1 MRAGLLKARVGRYLA
16 VRLLGRGVR
25 VRACGGP
32 VRRAGG
38 WSFGGLGAS
47 RFGSRL
53 GDGLCGLGRGAQRG
67 EGRGVVDLFY
77 FI

>member
-1 MRAGLLKARVGRYLA
+1 M
-16 VRLLGRGVR
+16 
-25 VRACGGP
+25 
-32 VRRAGG
+32 RRAGG